1 VSTRTLLAPAKVNL
15 CLLLG
20 GTRDDGRHELVTL
33 FESGTLADTLTVTAA
48 ESVTDADSDEVH
60 CPGVTGANLVADAL
74 AGLRELGWT
83 APPLR
88 VEIDKRIPVAAGMG
102 GGSADAAALLRH
114 APDWAP
120 VAPEDVA
127 ALAARLG
134 SDVPAALA
142 PGVVLGTG
150 AGEVLAAVP
159 APPAHAILVLPQ
171 DFGLSTPDVYREADL
186 LGLGRS
192 RQQLAAGAVA
202 LMAGETAGLLG
213 VNDLQPAALSLRPE
227 IAGALAAARAAGAEN
242 ALVCGSGPTVIG
254 LYPGAGGLDRAQAA
268 AAALRDRW
276 PRVVAVTAI

>member
-1 VSTRTLLAPAKVNL
+1 MSSRTLLAPAKINL

-33 FESGTLADTLTVTAA
+33 FESVALSDTLTV
-48 ESVTDADSDEVH
+48 SVAQSESDEVH
-60 CPGVTGANLVADAL
+60 CPGVTGANLVSDAL
-74 AGLRELGWT
+74 AGLRAAGWT

-114 APDWAP
+114 AAEWAP
-120 VAPEDVA
+120 VAADAVA
-127 ALAARLG
+127 ALGARLG

-150 AGEVLAAVP
+150 AGEVLTAVP
-159 APPAHAILVLPQ
+159 APPAHAVLVLPQ
-171 DFGLSTPDVYREADL
+171 EFGLSTADVYREADL

-192 RQQLAAGAVA
+192 RQDLAAGAVA
-202 LMAGETAGLLG
+202 LMAGDLAGRLG

-227 IAGALAAARAAGAEN
+227 IAGALAAARAVGAEH

-254 LYPGAGGLDRAQAA
+254 LYLGAEGLERAQTAA
-268 AAALRDRW
+268 TALRDRW
-276 PRVVAVTAI
+276 PRAVAVTAI

>member
-1 VSTRTLLAPAKVNL
+1 MNSRRLLAPGKINL

-20 GTRDDGRHELVTL
+20 GTRDDGRHELVTV
-33 FESGTLADTLTVTAA
+33 FESVTLTDTLTVTM
-48 ESVTDADSDEVH
+48 SDRDEVH

-74 AGLRELGWT
+74 AGLRELGWA

-102 GGSADAAALLRH
+102 GGSSDAAALLRR

-120 VAPEDVA
+120 VAREQVA

-134 SDVPAALA
+134 ADVPAALY
-142 PGVVLGTG
+142 PGVMLGTG
-150 AGEVLAAVP
+150 AGDVLAAVP

-171 DFGLSTPDVYREADL
+171 NFGLSTPDVYREADL

-192 RQQLAAGAVA
+192 RQQLAAAAVA

-227 IAGALAAARAAGAEN
+227 IAGALGAARAAGAER
-242 ALVCGSGPTVIG
+242 ALGCGSGPTVIG
-254 LYPGAGGLDRAQAA
+254 LYPGADGLDRAQAA
-268 AAALRDRW
+268 AGVLRDRW
-276 PRVVAVTAI
+276 PRAVAVTAI

>member
-1 VSTRTLLAPAKVNL
+1 MTTRTLLAPAKINL

-33 FESGTLADTLTVTAA
+33 FESVTLADTLTVS
-48 ESVTDADSDEVH
+48 EGESDEVR
-60 CPGVTGANLVADAL
+60 CAGVAGVNLVDGAL
-74 AGLRELGWT
+74 AGLRALGWT

-114 APDWAP
+114 AAEWAP
-120 VAPEDVA
+120 VASEGVA

-134 SDVPAALA
+134 ADVPAQLQ

-150 AGEVLAAVP
+150 AGEVLTAVP

-171 DFGLSTPDVYREADL
+171 DFGLSTPDVFREADL
-186 LGLGRS
+186 LALGRS
-192 RQQLAAGAVA
+192 RQDLAAAAVA
-202 LMAGETAGLLG
+202 LMAGELTGLLG

-227 IAGALAAARAAGAEN
+227 IAGALAAARAAGAEQ

-254 LYPGAGGLDRAQAA
+254 LYPGADGLDRAQAA

-276 PRVVAVTAI
+276 PRAVAVTAV